1 MGQKD
6 IVEKNL
12 EDYNDVFADIVN
24 VLVFEGERVIRSREL
39 KALKVRSQY
48 KADSS
53 KLHEE
58 ERDNAKYWSGGKVK
72 LPCWVWKTRRI
83 RIRICRFGSSDMTA
97 PPTGRS
103 CLIRN
108 QRTAARC

>member
-72 LPCWVWKTRRI
+72 IALLGLENQTDPDPDMPFRIIGYDGAVYQKTT
-83 RIRICRFGSSDMTA
+83 S
-97 PPTGRS
+97 PPEGR
-103 CLIRN
+103 
-108 QRTAARC
+108 